1 VVLSA
6 TNTTNEISRAG
17 VTLPADISPTLM
29 VGLIDL
35 EDGSNPTKYWL
46 GTGNF
51 FAITK
56 YNRSFYYAMA
66 VIELSK
72 ALKQQR

>member
-1 VVLSA
+1 MIEM
-6 TNTTNEISRAG
+6 NTH
-17 VTLPADISPTLM
+17 PTQ
-29 VGLIDL
+29 
-35 EDGSNPTKYWL
+35 YWL
-46 GTGNF
+46 GSANF

-72 ALKQQR
+72 AIKQRH

>member
-1 VVLSA
+1 
-6 TNTTNEISRAG
+6 
-17 VTLPADISPTLM
+17 M

-35 EDGSNPTKYWL
+35 EDGVHPTQYSL
-46 GTGNF
+46 VSENF

-72 ALKQQR
+72 AIQQRRSP